1 MAVDEKPKKIE
12 DVNVFAI
19 TSMFSILAYLWMFFV
34 LTIWTPEEVTFIE
47 AIITLGLT
55 GALVGLAYI
64 ADTCRQRSRKQS
76 GIAPDSDEEEGE
88 TEDDILV

>member
-1 MAVDEKPKKIE
+1 MAVDEKPKKID

-19 TSMFSILAYLWMFFV
+19 TSLFSILAYLWMFFV

-55 GALVGLAYI
+55 GVLIGLAYV
-64 ADTCRQRSRKQS
+64 ADTCRQRSRK
-76 GIAPDSDEEEGE
+76 
-88 TEDDILV
+88 